1 MTPSVQDFDCAVR
14 GLTAPFTA
22 ADTDWQLAPAPWPS
36 SRPVFALVAEVL
48 PTVEDDLAAELIEC
62 LALALAD
69 RNDEVQAVRA
79 VLSSVLALSHTQQ
92 VEDVRLRRRV
102 AGLLDARRPER
113 GPHE

>member
-1 MTPSVQDFDCAVR
+1 MTPSVRDSDCEVR

-22 ADTDWQLAPAPWPS
+22 AGTDWQPAAPPWSS
-36 SRPVFALVAEVL
+36 SRPIFTLVAEVL
-48 PTVEDDLAAELIEC
+48 PIVEDDLAAELIEC